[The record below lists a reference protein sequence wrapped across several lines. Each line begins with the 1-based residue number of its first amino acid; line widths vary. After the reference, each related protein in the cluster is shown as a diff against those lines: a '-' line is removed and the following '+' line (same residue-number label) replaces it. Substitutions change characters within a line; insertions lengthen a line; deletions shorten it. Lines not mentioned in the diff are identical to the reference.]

1 LDPLLLSQ
9 QEYVVIAQGLVLTVV
24 GMTVVF
30 LFLALLVIL
39 MTVLS
44 AVVTRYFPEPVMD
57 VAESSGS
64 KNAEIAAVIAAVKA
78 YIS

>member
-1 LDPLLLSQ
+1 M
-9 QEYVVIAQGLVLTVV
+9 IAQGLVLTVV

-30 LFLALLVIL
+30 LFLTLLVIL
-39 MTVLS
+39 MNVLS
-44 AVVTRYFPEPVMD
+44 AVVIRYFPEPVVE

-64 KNAEIAAVIAAVKA
+64 KDAEIAAVIAAVKA

>member
-1 LDPLLLSQ
+1 M
-9 QEYVVIAQGLVLTVV
+9 VAQGLVLTVV

-30 LFLALLVIL
+30 SFLALLVIL

-44 AVVTRYFPEPVMD
+44 TVVTRYFPEPVAV

-64 KNAEIAAVIAAVKA
+64 KDAEIAAVIAAVKA